1 MMAMYKKVS
10 KNIYQE
16 GKNLFRV
23 RFTLKTKTS
32 SFFFKTKSEAF
43 SFRKKKLGF

>member
-1 MMAMYKKVS
+1 MMIMYKKVS

-23 RFTLKTKTS
+23 RFTRKTKTS
-32 SFFFKTKSEAF
+32 SFFFKTKADALA
-43 SFRKKKLGF
+43 FRKKKLGF